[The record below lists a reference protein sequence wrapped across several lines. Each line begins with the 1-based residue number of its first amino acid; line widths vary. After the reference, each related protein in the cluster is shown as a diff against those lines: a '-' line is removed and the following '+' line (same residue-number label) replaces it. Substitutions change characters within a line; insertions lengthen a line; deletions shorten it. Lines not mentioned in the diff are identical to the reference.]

1 MLDPTTREVR
11 QLKAGMFKVWTVWIA
26 MFLTLVLALIFA
38 FLLGKNVE
46 QMHHPRA
53 IRQITQILYGVSIV
67 GLILAYFIRRYMLHR
82 ASSKPLPAETENV
95 SGYISPY
102 IARYKPAVVVSLAIA
117 ESIAAFGL
125 TIFFMDG
132 NLTTFLIFLA
142 ISLVGL
148 FLYRPKFEE
157 VEKLAISIKQHSD
170 A

>member
-1 MLDPTTREVR
+1 MLDPTREVR

-38 FLLGKNVE
+38 LLLGKNVE
-46 QMHHPRA
+46 QMHHPRT
-53 IRQITQILYGVSIV
+53 IWQITQILYGVSVV
-67 GLILAYFIRRYMLHR
+67 GLILAYFIRKYMLHR
-82 ASSKPLPAETENV
+82 ASSKPLSTETRNTP
-95 SGYISPY
+95 GQISPY

-125 TIFFMDG
+125 TIFFMNG
-132 NLTTFLIFLA
+132 NLSTFLIFLA
-142 ISLVGL
+142 ISLCGL

-157 VEKLAISIKQHSD
+157 VEKLAISIKQNSD

>member
-1 MLDPTTREVR
+1 MLNPTREVR

-38 FLLGKNVE
+38 LLLGGNIE
-46 QMHHPRA
+46 QSHHPRN
-53 IRQITQILYGVSIV
+53 ISQITQILYAGSIV

-82 ASSKPLPAETENV
+82 ASSKPLSEETSNTP
-95 SGYISPY
+95 GQISPY
-102 IARYKPAVVVSLAIA
+102 IGRYKPAVVVSLAIA

-132 NLTTFLIFLA
+132 NRITFLIFLA

-157 VEKLAISIKQHSD
+157 IEKLAISIKENSD
-170 A
+170 T

>member
-1 MLDPTTREVR
+1 MLDPTREIR

-26 MFLTLVLALIFA
+26 MFLTLVLSLIFV

-46 QMHHPRA
+46 QMHRPRT
-53 IRQITQILYGVSIV
+53 IRQITLILYGVAAV
-67 GLILAYFIRRYMLHR
+67 GLILAYFIRKYMLHR
-82 ASSKPLPAETENV
+82 ASSKPLSEDTGNTP
-95 SGYISPY
+95 GQISPY

-132 NLTTFLIFLA
+132 NLTAFLIFLA
-142 ISLVGL
+142 IALVGL

-157 VEKLAISIKQHSD
+157 VEKLAISIKENSD

>member
-1 MLDPTTREVR
+1 MLDPTREVR

-26 MFLTLVLALIFA
+26 MFLTLVLSLIFV
-38 FLLGKNVE
+38 FLLGNNVE
-46 QMHHPRA
+46 QMHHPRT
-53 IRQITQILYGVSIV
+53 IRQITQILYGVSVV
-67 GLILAYFIRRYMLHR
+67 GLILAYFIRKYMLHR
-82 ASSKPLPAETENV
+82 ASSKPLSDEVGNAP
-95 SGYISPY
+95 GQISPY

-125 TIFFMDG
+125 TIFFMNG
-132 NLTTFLIFLA
+132 NFTTFLIFLA

-157 VEKLAISIKQHSD
+157 VEKLAISIKQRSD

>member
-1 MLDPTTREVR
+1 MLDPTREVR

-82 ASSKPLPAETENV
+82 ASSKPLSEEMDNV
-95 SGYISPY
+95 PGQISPY
-102 IARYKPAVVVSLAIA
+102 IGRYKPAVVVSLAIA

-132 NLTTFLIFLA
+132 NLTTFSIFLA

-170 A
+170 T

>member
-1 MLDPTTREVR
+1 MLDPTREVR

-26 MFLTLVLALIFA
+26 MFLTLVLSLIFV

-46 QMHHPRA
+46 QIHHPRT
-53 IRQITQILYGVSIV
+53 IKQITQILYGVAIV
-67 GLILAYFIRRYMLHR
+67 GLVLAYFIRKYMLHK
-82 ASSKPLPAETENV
+82 ASSKPLPEETVNA
-95 SGYISPY
+95 SGQISPY

-125 TIFFMDG
+125 TIFFMTG
-132 NLTTFLIFLA
+132 NLSTFLIFLA
-142 ISLVGL
+142 IALVGL

-157 VEKLAISIKQHSD
+157 VEKLAISIKQHSE

>member
-1 MLDPTTREVR
+1 MLDPTREVR

-26 MFLTLVLALIFA
+26 MFLTLVLALIFVL
-38 FLLGKNVE
+38 LLGKNVE
-46 QMHHPRA
+46 QAHHPRH
-53 IRQITQILYGVSIV
+53 IRQITQILYGVSVV

-82 ASSKPLPAETENV
+82 VSSKPLSEEMRTTP
-95 SGYISPY
+95 GQISPY

-157 VEKLAISIKQHSD
+157 VEKLAISIKENSD
-170 A
+170 T

>member
-1 MLDPTTREVR
+1 MLDPTREVR

-38 FLLGKNVE
+38 FLLGGDVE
-46 QMHHPRA
+46 QRHHPLH
-53 IRQITQILYGVSIV
+53 IRQITQVLYGVSIV
-67 GLILAYFIRRYMLHR
+67 GLILAYFIRKYMLHR
-82 ASSKPLPAETENV
+82 ASSKPLPEETSNAPGQV
-95 SGYISPY
+95 SPY

-117 ESIAAFGL
+117 ESVAAFGL

-132 NLTTFLIFLA
+132 NLITFLIFLA
-142 ISLVGL
+142 IALVGL

-157 VEKLAISIKQHSD
+157 VEKLAISIKQSSD

>member
-1 MLDPTTREVR
+1 MLDPTREVR

-26 MFLTLVLALIFA
+26 MFLTLVLALIFVL
-38 FLLGKNVE
+38 LLGKNVE
-46 QMHHPRA
+46 QAHHPRH
-53 IRQITQILYGVSIV
+53 IRQITQILYGVSVV

-82 ASSKPLPAETENV
+82 VSSKPLSEEMRTTP
-95 SGYISPY
+95 GQISPY

-125 TIFFMDG
+125 TIFFMAG

-157 VEKLAISIKQHSD
+157 VEKLAISIKENSD
-170 A
+170 T

>member
-1 MLDPTTREVR
+1 MLDPTREVR

-26 MFLTLVLALIFA
+26 MFLTLVLVLIFA
-38 FLLGKNVE
+38 VLLGGAVE
-46 QMHHPRA
+46 QRHHPRN
-53 IRQITQILYGVSIV
+53 IRHITQILYGVSIV
-67 GLILAYFIRRYMLHR
+67 GLILAYFIRKYMLHR
-82 ASSKPLPAETENV
+82 ASSKPLSEETSNAP
-95 SGYISPY
+95 GQISPY

-132 NLTTFLIFLA
+132 KLTPFLIFLA
-142 ISLVGL
+142 MSLVGL

-157 VEKLAISIKQHSD
+157 VEKLAISIKQSSD

>member
-1 MLDPTTREVR
+1 MLDPQREVR

-38 FLLGKNVE
+38 VLLGGDIE
-46 QMHHPRA
+46 QRHHPRH
-53 IRQITQILYGVSIV
+53 INQITQILYGVSVV
-67 GLILAYFIRRYMLHR
+67 GLGLAYFIRKYMLHR
-82 ASSKPLPAETENV
+82 ASSKPLPENTNNTP
-95 SGYISPY
+95 GQISPY
-102 IARYKPAVVVSLAIA
+102 ISRYKPAVVVSLAIA

-125 TIFFMDG
+125 TIFFMAG
-132 NLTTFLIFLA
+132 NLTPFLIFLA

-157 VEKLAISIKQHSD
+157 VEKMVISIKQNSD

>member
-1 MLDPTTREVR
+1 MLDPTREVR

-26 MFLTLVLALIFA
+26 MFLTLVLALIFVL
-38 FLLGKNVE
+38 LLGKNVE
-46 QMHHPRA
+46 QVHHPRN

-82 ASSKPLPAETENV
+82 VSSKSLPKEMGNAP
-95 SGYISPY
+95 GQISPY

-132 NLTTFLIFLA
+132 NLTAFLIFLA
-142 ISLVGL
+142 IALVGL

-157 VEKLAISIKQHSD
+157 VEKLAISIKENSD

>member
-1 MLDPTTREVR
+1 MLDPTREVR

-38 FLLGKNVE
+38 LLLGGNIE
-46 QMHHPRA
+46 PRHHPRS

-82 ASSKPLPAETENV
+82 VSSKPLPEEMGTTP
-95 SGYISPY
+95 GQISPY
-102 IARYKPAVVVSLAIA
+102 IARYKPSVVVSLAIA

-157 VEKLAISIKQHSD
+157 VEKLAISIKENSD

>member
-1 MLDPTTREVR
+1 MLDPTREVR

-46 QMHHPRA
+46 QLHHPRT

-67 GLILAYFIRRYMLHR
+67 GLILAYFIRKYMLHR
-82 ASSKPLPAETENV
+82 TSSKPLSEETGNAR
-95 SGYISPY
+95 GQISPY

-142 ISLVGL
+142 ISLIGL
-148 FLYRPKFEE
+148 FIYRPKFEE
-157 VEKLAISIKQHSD
+157 VEKLAISIKQNSD

>member
-1 MLDPTTREVR
+1 MLDPTREVR

-38 FLLGKNVE
+38 LLLGKNVE
-46 QMHHPRA
+46 QAHHPRH
-53 IRQITQILYGVSIV
+53 IRQITQILYGVSVV

-82 ASSKPLPAETENV
+82 VSSKPLSEEMRTTP
-95 SGYISPY
+95 GQISPY

-125 TIFFMDG
+125 TIFFMAG

-157 VEKLAISIKQHSD
+157 VEKLAISIKQNSE

>member
-1 MLDPTTREVR
+1 MLDPTREVR

-26 MFLTLVLALIFA
+26 MFLTLVLSLIFV
-38 FLLGKNVE
+38 FLLGKSIE
-46 QMHHPRA
+46 QRHHPQTV
-53 IRQITQILYGVSIV
+53 RQITQILYGVAIV
-67 GLILAYFIRRYMLHR
+67 GLLLAYFVRKYMLHR
-82 ASSKPLPAETENV
+82 ASSKPLSKESRKTP
-95 SGYISPY
+95 GQISPY

-125 TIFFMDG
+125 TIFFMNG
-132 NLTTFLIFLA
+132 NFTTFLIFLA

>member
-1 MLDPTTREVR
+1 MLDPTREVR

-38 FLLGKNVE
+38 LLLGGNVE
-46 QMHHPRA
+46 QRYHPRN
-53 IRQITQILYGVSIV
+53 IREITQILYGVSIV

-82 ASSKPLPAETENV
+82 ASSKPLLEETSNAP
-95 SGYISPY
+95 GQISPY

-132 NLTTFLIFLA
+132 KLTPFLIFLA
-142 ISLVGL
+142 MSLVGL

-157 VEKLAISIKQHSD
+157 VEKLAIAIKQSSD

>member
-1 MLDPTTREVR
+1 MLDPTREVR

-38 FLLGKNVE
+38 VLLGGDVE
-46 QMHHPRA
+46 QRHHPRN
-53 IRQITQILYGVSIV
+53 IRHITQILYGVSIV
-67 GLILAYFIRRYMLHR
+67 GLILAYFIRKYMLHR
-82 ASSKPLPAETENV
+82 ASSKPLPEETSNAP
-95 SGYISPY
+95 GQISPY

-132 NLTTFLIFLA
+132 KLTPFLIFLA
-142 ISLVGL
+142 MSLIGL

-157 VEKLAISIKQHSD
+157 VEKLAIAIKQSSET
-170 A
+170 

>member
-1 MLDPTTREVR
+1 MLGSTREER
-11 QLKAGMFKVWTVWIA
+11 ELKAGMFKVWTVWIA

-38 FLLGKNVE
+38 VLLGSDVE
-46 QMHHPRA
+46 RRHNPRH
-53 IRQITQILYGVSIV
+53 IDQITQILYGVSIV
-67 GLILAYFIRRYMLHR
+67 GLGLAYFIRKYMLHR
-82 ASSKPLPAETENV
+82 ASSKPLSEETSNTP
-95 SGYISPY
+95 GQISPY

-125 TIFFMDG
+125 TIFFMG
-132 NLTTFLIFLA
+132 GSLIPFLIFLA

-157 VEKLAISIKQHSD
+157 IEKMATSIKQNSD

>member
-1 MLDPTTREVR
+1 MLDPTREVR

-38 FLLGKNVE
+38 VLLGGDVE
-46 QMHHPRA
+46 RRHNPHH
-53 IRQITQILYGVSIV
+53 IDQITQILYGVSVV
-67 GLILAYFIRRYMLHR
+67 GLILAYFIRKYMLHK
-82 ASSKPLPAETENV
+82 ASSKPLSEEV
-95 SGYISPY
+95 SNTPGQISPY
-102 IARYKPAVVVSLAIA
+102 IGRYKPAVVVSLAIA

-132 NLTTFLIFLA
+132 NLITFLIFLA

-157 VEKLAISIKQHSD
+157 VEKLAISIKQNSET
-170 A
+170 